1 MFLGGGLRGRLWWT
15 RGACVGVLAAVGC
28 QSGGPAGLPPGSRVG
43 YYAAPG
49 GTDAGDGST
58 SRPWDLATA
67 LAGGNGMV
75 RPGDTIWVRGGTYA
89 GTFTS
94 TLTGTAAAPIVVRRY
109 PGERA
114 TLAGDG
120 SSNTLKIDGA
130 WTYFWGLEVQVSTP
144 DRTNPR
150 MDAVYVRYTA
160 NVKLINLVV
169 HDGGTGIYTEP
180 GAPGVEIYGCVVYNN
195 GWQAGAGDRGH
206 GHAIYVKNDA
216 GTKLVRENVLFNQYG
231 FGVHEY
237 SDLGSGGLNN
247 IRVERNIS
255 FDNGSLAL
263 PGTSGAGNM
272 QIGGEEPVNNSTVL
286 SNMTYSAPSMSE
298 LNVRFGYGGV
308 RSGSLAVSGN
318 YIVGGNPV
326 LTVEDWTSAVVTGD
340 TLIGVDQVVILTD
353 SNLAGQTWTSNHYY
367 QDPLAAAWRYLTTD
381 YTFSG
386 WQGATGLSGTDV
398 AVAGTPLAARV
409 AVQPNVYE
417 AGRGTVVVYN
427 WSLQPSV
434 PVDLS
439 GVLRT
444 GDHYEVRSVQALF
457 GPPVASGTYGG
468 GGIGIPMTPI
478 LPPTPIGLASSP
490 APVTG
495 PAFDVFIVTRVG
507 S

>member
-160 NVKLINLVV
+160 NVKLINLLV

-195 GWQAGAGDRGH
+195 GWQGGAGDRGH

-237 SDLGSGGLNN
+237 SDLGDGGLNN
-247 IRVERNIS
+247 VRVE
-255 FDNGSLAL
+255 
-263 PGTSGAGNM
+263 GT
-272 QIGGEEPVNNSTVL
+272 V
-286 SNMTYSAPSMSE
+286 PS
-298 LNVRFGYGGV
+298 RFPARPARGTC
-308 RSGSLAVSGN
+308 RSGGKS
-318 YIVGGNPV
+318 
-326 LTVEDWTSAVVTGD
+326 
-340 TLIGVDQVVILTD
+340 
-353 SNLAGQTWTSNHYY
+353 
-367 QDPLAAAWRYLTTD
+367 R
-381 YTFSG
+381 
-386 WQGATGLSGTDV
+386 
-398 AVAGTPLAARV
+398 
-409 AVQPNVYE
+409 
-417 AGRGTVVVYN
+417 
-427 WSLQPSV
+427 
-434 PVDLS
+434 
-439 GVLRT
+439 
-444 GDHYEVRSVQALF
+444 
-457 GPPVASGTYGG
+457 
-468 GGIGIPMTPI
+468 
-478 LPPTPIGLASSP
+478 
-490 APVTG
+490 
-495 PAFDVFIVTRVG
+495 
-507 S
+507 

>member
-160 NVKLINLVV
+160 NVKLINLLV

-195 GWQAGAGDRGH
+195 GWQGGAGDRGH

-237 SDLGSGGLNN
+237 SDLGDGGLNN
-247 IRVERNIS
+247 VRVEGNVS

-286 SNMTYSAPSMSE
+286 SNMTYYAPSMSE

-308 RSGSLAVSGN
+308 RSGSLAAGGN

-326 LTVEDWTSAVVTGD
+326 LTVEDWTAAVVTGD

-353 SNLAGQTWTSNHYY
+353 SNLAGKTWSSNQYY
-367 QDPLAAAWRYLTTD
+367 QDPLAAAWRYLSTD

-398 AVAGTPLAARV
+398 AGAGTPLVARV

-417 AGRGTVVVYN
+417 AGRGTVIVYN
-427 WSLQPSV
+427 WGVQPSV

-439 GVLRT
+439 GVLQA

-457 GPPVASGTYGG
+457 GAAVASGTYGG
-468 GGIGIPMTPI
+468 GSIGIPMTPI
-478 LPPTPIGLASSP
+478 SPPTPLGLASSP

>member
-1 MFLGGGLRGRLWWT
+1 MSWTHRACIGLM
-15 RGACVGVLAAVGC
+15 AALGC
-28 QSGGPAGLPPGSRVG
+28 QSGGPAGPPPGTRVG

-67 LAGGNGMV
+67 LAGGNGGV
-75 RPGDTIWVRGGTYA
+75 QVHPGDTIWVRGGAYP

-94 TLTGTAAAPIVVRRY
+94 ALTGTSAAPIVVRRY
-109 PGERA
+109 PGERPI
-114 TLAGDG
+114 LAGDG

-180 GAPGVEIYGCVVYNN
+180 GAPGVEIYGCIVYNN

-216 GTKLVRENVLFNQYG
+216 GTKLVRENVLFNQFG

-247 IRVERNIS
+247 IRVEGNVS

-272 QIGGEEPVNNSTVL
+272 QIGGEEPVNNSTVR
-286 SNMTYSAPSMSE
+286 SNMTYYAQSMSE
-298 LNVRFGYGGV
+298 LNVRLGYDTV
-308 RSGSLAVSGN
+308 RSGSLAASGN
-318 YIVGGNPV
+318 YIVGGNPA
-326 LTVEDWTSAVVTGD
+326 LTVKDWTSAVVSGD
-340 TLIGVDQVVILTD
+340 TLVGVDEVVMLTD
-353 SNLAGQTWTSNHYY
+353 SILAGKAWSGNYY
-367 QDPLAAAWRYLTTD
+367 YRDPLAAAWRYLTTA
-381 YTFSG
+381 YTLSG
-386 WQGATGLSGTDV
+386 WQGATGLSGTDG
-398 AVAGTPLAARV
+398 AAAGTPLGARV

-417 AGRGTVVVYN
+417 VGRGTVIVYN
-427 WSLQPSV
+427 WTVQPSV

-439 GVLRT
+439 GVLQA

-457 GPPVASGTYGG
+457 GAPVASGTYGG
-468 GGIGIPMTPI
+468 GSIGIPMTPI
-478 LPPTPIGLASSP
+478 PPPTPVGLSSSP

>member
-1 MFLGGGLRGRLWWT
+1 
-15 RGACVGVLAAVGC
+15 
-28 QSGGPAGLPPGSRVG
+28 
-43 YYAAPG
+43 
-49 GTDAGDGST
+49 
-58 SRPWDLATA
+58 
-67 LAGGNGMV
+67 
-75 RPGDTIWVRGGTYA
+75 
-89 GTFTS
+89 
-94 TLTGTAAAPIVVRRY
+94 
-109 PGERA
+109 
-114 TLAGDG
+114 
-120 SSNTLKIDGA
+120 
-130 WTYFWGLEVQVSTP
+130 
-144 DRTNPR
+144 

-180 GAPGVEIYGCVVYNN
+180 GASGVEIYGCIVYNN

-231 FGVHEY
+231 FGIHEY

-247 IRVERNIS
+247 IRVEGNTS

-272 QIGGEEPVNNSTVL
+272 QIGGEEPVTNSTVL
-286 SNMTYSAPSMSE
+286 SNMTYYAPGMSE

-308 RSGSLAVSGN
+308 RSGSLAASAN

-340 TLIGVDQVVILTD
+340 TLVGVDQVVLLTD
-353 SNLAGQTWTSNHYY
+353 SNPAGAAWSSNHYY
-367 QDPLAAAWRYLTTD
+367 RDPLAAAWGYLTTA

-386 WQGATGLSGTDV
+386 WQGVTGLSGTDV
-398 AVAGTPLAARV
+398 AAAGAPLVARV
-409 AVQPNVYE
+409 TVQPNVYE
-417 AGRGTVVVYN
+417 VGRGTVIVYN
-427 WSLQPSV
+427 WSVQPAVS
-434 PVDLS
+434 VDLS
-439 GVLRT
+439 PVLQA

-468 GGIGIPMTPI
+468 GSVSIPMTPI
-478 LPPTPIGLASSP
+478 PPPTPVGLLSSP

-495 PAFDVFIVTRVG
+495 PAFDVFVVTRVG